1 VAGRTDRTRA
11 AGRLWLVKTE
21 PETYSWERMV
31 REGRAVWDGV
41 RNFSA
46 RNALRAMRTGD
57 RVLVYHSG
65 ADRAVV
71 GIARVVREAY
81 PDPTAEEP
89 HWVAVDLVP
98 ERPLARAPSLA
109 EIKADRALRGI
120 PLVRQS
126 RLSVMELPHAAF
138 ERIVALSRRRAPATP
153 ASPPRGR
160 KRPRR
165 APDSPRTRP
174 EAR

>member
-1 VAGRTDRTRA
+1 
-11 AGRLWLVKTE
+11 VKTE

-46 RNALRAMRTGD
+46 RNALRAMRAGE

-65 ADRAVV
+65 EGRAVV

-81 PDPTAEEP
+81 PDPTAEDP
-89 HWVAVDLVP
+89 RWVAVDLVP

-126 RLSVMELPHAAF
+126 RLSVMELPRAAF

-153 ASPPRGR
+153 ASPPRSR

-165 APDSPRTRP
+165 APDSPRTGP